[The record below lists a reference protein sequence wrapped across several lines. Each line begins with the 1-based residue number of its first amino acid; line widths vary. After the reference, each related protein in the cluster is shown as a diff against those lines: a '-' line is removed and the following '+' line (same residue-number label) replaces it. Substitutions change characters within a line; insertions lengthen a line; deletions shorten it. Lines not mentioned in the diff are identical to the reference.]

1 MAQPLNNV
9 ASAKNEVS
17 EWVNLYSDDLYAYAV
32 KRVSDQ
38 NLAQDLVQNA
48 FIAAYQSFDRFE
60 GKSKPK
66 TWLISILKNKIMDH
80 FRQVYRRN
88 ETLIEGEEQWF
99 DQDGNWKKEMK
110 PEPWNER
117 HLLDDPTFVT
127 VFDGCIEALP
137 EKWETSV
144 RIKYLAS
151 DVSLDELGVSKANYW
166 KMLERA
172 RTRLRDCLEVNWFKA
187 NA

>member
-88 ETLIEGEEQWF
+88 ET
-99 DQDGNWKKEMK
+99 
-110 PEPWNER
+110 
-117 HLLDDPTFVT
+117 
-127 VFDGCIEALP
+127 
-137 EKWETSV
+137 
-144 RIKYLAS
+144 
-151 DVSLDELGVSKANYW
+151 
-166 KMLERA
+166 
-172 RTRLRDCLEVNWFKA
+172 
-187 NA
+187 